1 MLNVSVAVTHSHALT
16 LLRRSPARVCAIT
29 SKVELP
35 IDFYREPNANKGFM
49 FIGLLMSRL
58 HVSCSIRLA
67 SILLR
72 HSQESVGHS
81 GAILIVSHDFSAC
94 IDS

>member
-1 MLNVSVAVTHSHALT
+1 M
-16 LLRRSPARVCAIT
+16 T
-29 SKVELP
+29 SKLSCRLISIEN
-35 IDFYREPNANKGFM
+35 RNANEGLM
-49 FIGLLMSRL
+49 FSGLLMSRL

-67 SILLR
+67 STLLR